1 MLFYFL
7 KLNMPGILPKVEPEL
22 LTVFF
27 LVAMLKAKNVP
38 NFDGDDQLII
48 IYPVRTSC

>member
-27 LVAMLKAKNVP
+27 LVAMLKAKM
-38 NFDGDDQLII
+38 FQILMAM
-48 IYPVRTSC
+48 TK